1 MKIEITSEMS
11 VEDIISLAPDSVV
24 LLQNAGLKCTG
35 CDARTERKLSE
46 FLTNMKQE
54 EIEKL
59 LNHLNKLKQVETGLE
74 SPAETDLS
82 LEIIENDH
90 GKFYKIAGMAFSQS
104 AYENLHSLADAK
116 GLRINLLTGGCSG
129 FKYSFD
135 YYDTPT
141 ENERT
146 YKLSDE
152 LELYIDDFTFTRS
165 KGAIIDFSIGLHGS
179 GLQIINPNQK
189 RSCGCGSS
197 FGL

>member
-1 MKIEITSEMS
+1 MKAEISPEMS

-24 LLQNAGLKCTG
+24 ILQNAGLKCTG

-46 FLTNMKQE
+46 FLTNMEPE

-59 LNHLNKLKQVETGLE
+59 LSHLNKLKQVESGV
-74 SPAETDLS
+74 ETPTDADFK

-90 GKFYKIAGMAFSQS
+90 GKFHKIAGMAFSQS
-104 AYENLHSLADAK
+104 AYENLHALSDAK

-135 YYDTPT
+135 YYDSPQ
-141 ENERT
+141 ESERT
-146 YKLSDE
+146 YKFSDE
-152 LELYIDDFTFTRS
+152 LELYIDDFTYTRS